1 MTTLA
6 KESLKTE
13 TLGLLQSYR
22 QSPCTALRN
31 QIMELNLGLV
41 RKEAHHWGK
50 QCSENFEDLVQVGC
64 LGLLRAIERFDLGK
78 GHAFS
83 SFAIPYIRGE
93 IQHYLRDKG
102 HCVRIPRRW
111 LELGQQALAEQAN
124 FQVRC
129 HRPPTDSEMAQLLRI
144 SLSEWQDIKLALKN
158 REPLSLDVSV
168 GNEEDG
174 HLNLADCLS
183 SSEYLSFQLSQED
196 QIRLNQA
203 LSLLED
209 RTRHVL
215 EFVFLHD
222 LTQKETADQLGIS
235 VITVSRRLK
244 KGMEILKQSLM
255 TEIF

>member
-1 MTTLA
+1 
-6 KESLKTE
+6 
-13 TLGLLQSYR
+13 
-22 QSPCTALRN
+22 
-31 QIMELNLGLV
+31 
-41 RKEAHHWGK
+41 
-50 QCSENFEDLVQVGC
+50 
-64 LGLLRAIERFDLGK
+64 
-78 GHAFS
+78 
-83 SFAIPYIRGE
+83 
-93 IQHYLRDKG
+93 
-102 HCVRIPRRW
+102 
-111 LELGQQALAEQAN
+111 
-124 FQVRC
+124 
-129 HRPPTDSEMAQLLRI
+129 MAQSLGI
-144 SLSEWQDIKLALKN
+144 ALSEWQDIKLALKN

-168 GNEEDG
+168 GDEEDG

-183 SSEYLSFQLSQED
+183 SSEYQSFQLSQED